1 MTWGNAGPHS
11 AEPSIPEKDEAAAM
25 IGLGVPGRPIRF
37 LVAEDRAPEGVRDR
51 MGPEP
56 ALLTE
61 LLTRLA
67 RGADGWIRTG
77 QPSALALLHQ

>member
-1 MTWGNAGPHS
+1 
-11 AEPSIPEKDEAAAM
+11 M

-37 LVAEDRAPEGVRDR
+37 LVAEERAPEGVRDR

-67 RGADGWIRTG
+67 PRRGRVDTDGTALG
-77 QPSALALLHQ
+77 VGPTPSVAPVPARSPPAMLRLGASR